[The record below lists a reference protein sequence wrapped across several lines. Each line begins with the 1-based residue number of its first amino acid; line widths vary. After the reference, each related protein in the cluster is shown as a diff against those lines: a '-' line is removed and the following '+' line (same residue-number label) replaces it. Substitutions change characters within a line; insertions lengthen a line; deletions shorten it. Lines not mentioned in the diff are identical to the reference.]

1 MRIGMLAIYLVLWP
15 AVSLF
20 EIAISDVDASL
31 KWMPCPSKLKSG
43 TCITEE
49 KPAVRLILQLT
60 KKGGFPWGS
69 SG

>member
-43 TCITEE
+43 TCITKME
-49 KPAVRLILQLT
+49 KTTV
-60 KKGGFPWGS
+60 
-69 SG
+69 